1 MPHTTDATVLV
12 IEDDRA
18 QAGEYAA
25 WLDEYDVRTATGGEA
40 ALDALDRDVDVVLLD
55 GDLPGR
61 SSAELLGE
69 IRARR
74 VGCRIGLLSGTNVGA
89 DVLRLD
95 FDEYVP
101 RPVGRDELTTTV
113 ERLVDRG
120 AVEEA
125 VETYITLVD
134 RKRSLEARKD
144 PDELDDDEHYRELT
158 GEIAGRRRQITTLL
172 TRIEDPDAE
181 PDAVDETG
189 PPPGP
194 ADVRESDDGDG
205 GTGAGTPLYRTR
217 TAGFYALWLAAA
229 LTYGVG
235 DVVSTLYATTAVPG
249 LLEGNPVVNTL
260 LENFGL
266 AGFLSLKLLV
276 FLVLIS
282 VSVQGARSRERFSYY
297 WPPVVMTGLGLL
309 LTGWNVQLIVGG

>member
-1 MPHTTDATVLV
+1 MPRPIDATVLV
-12 IEDDRA
+12 IEDDRE

-25 WLDEYDVRTATGGEA
+25 WLDEYDVRTATDSEV
-40 ALDALDRDVDVVLLD
+40 ALNALDRDVDVVLLD
-55 GDLPGR
+55 GDLPGTL
-61 SSAELLGE
+61 SAELLGE

-74 VGCRIGLLSGTNVGA
+74 VGCQIGLLSGTDVGS

-125 VETYITLVD
+125 AETYLTLVA

-144 PDELDDDEHYRELT
+144 PKELADDEHYRELT
-158 GEIAGRRRQITTLL
+158 SEIAGRRRQITTLL

-181 PDAVDETG
+181 PDAVGETAT
-189 PPPGP
+189 PTVTVD
-194 ADVRESDDGDG
+194 ARSDDSDD
-205 GTGAGTPLYRTR
+205 AEKPPLYRTR
-217 TAGFYALWLAAA
+217 TAGFYALWAAAA

-235 DVVSTLYATTAVPG
+235 DVVSTVYATMAIPG

-260 LENFGL
+260 LENFGVS
-266 AGFLSLKLLV
+266 GFLLLKLLV

-282 VSVQGARSRERFSYY
+282 VSVQGARSHERFSYY

-309 LTGWNVQLIVGG
+309 LTGWNLRLILGG

>member
-1 MPHTTDATVLV
+1 MPHATDATVLV
-12 IEDDRA
+12 IEDDRE

-25 WLDEYDVRTATGGEA
+25 WLEEYDVRTVAGGEA

-101 RPVGRDELTTTV
+101 RPVGRDELRATV
-113 ERLVDRG
+113 DRLVDRG
-120 AVEEA
+120 AIEGA
-125 VETYITLVD
+125 VETYLTLVA
-134 RKRSLEARKD
+134 RKRSIEARKD
-144 PDELDDDEHYRELT
+144 PEELTDDGHYRELT

-172 TRIEDPDAE
+172 TQIEDPDA
-181 PDAVDETG
+181 DAGTT
-189 PPPGP
+189 
-194 ADVRESDDGDG
+194 G
-205 GTGAGTPLYRTR
+205 GTGSPTAPANGDEADDDRRGTPLYRTR
-217 TAGFYALWLAAA
+217 TGGFYLLWAAAA

-235 DVVSTLYATTAVPG
+235 DIVSTLYATVAVPG

-266 AGFLSLKLLV
+266 PGFLLLKLLV
-276 FLVLIS
+276 FLMLIS
-282 VSVQGARSRERFSYY
+282 VSVQGARSHERFSYY

-309 LTGWNVQLIVGG
+309 LTGWNLRLIFGG